1 MTAAI
6 GLLATAWWQALQPVD
21 IVGKTRRGDRAALAR
36 LRRCATVNDAV
47 FDEAT
52 HKLCH
57 HLDAGERGLE
67 RAALVAAVLAQVRV
81 NNSALK
87 VARQIGVPTTE
98 GAATMSELR
107 FRRLLQ
113 ADSADEQLTGFRR
126 LVALAGRELNVADLA
141 QGLWRWDDADR
152 RRWVYAYYDAPRFST
167 PSQTPFAQEQAP

>member
-21 IVGKTRRGDRAALAR
+21 IVGETRRGDRAALAR

-52 HKLCH
+52 HTLCH
-57 HLDAGERGLE
+57 RLAAGERGLE
-67 RAALVAAVLAQVRV
+67 RVALMAAVLAQVRV
-81 NNSALK
+81 NNPALK
-87 VARQIGVPTTE
+87 VARQIGVPTE
-98 GAATMSELR
+98 GTAKMSELR

-113 ADSADEQLTGFRR
+113 ADSADEQVTGFRR

-152 RRWVYAYYDAPRFST
+152 RRWVYAYYDAPSFST
-167 PSQTPFAQEQAP
+167 PSQAP